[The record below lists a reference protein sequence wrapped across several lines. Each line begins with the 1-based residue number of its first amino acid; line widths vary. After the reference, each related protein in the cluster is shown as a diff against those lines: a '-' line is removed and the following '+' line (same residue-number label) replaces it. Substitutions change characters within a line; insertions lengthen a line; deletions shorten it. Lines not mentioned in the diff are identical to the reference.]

1 MNNITS
7 PYKIKNALKTYA
19 PEFYSFFRT
28 LYSTGSLTDVIF
40 LRQDNSSE
48 PMVLTSHSKSAPRDY
63 YKWVKENDHY
73 FPEFVKEINIKL
85 SDLVIVG
92 DPL

>member
-1 MNNITS
+1 MAVFM
-7 PYKIKNALKTYA
+7 AL
-19 PEFYSFFRT
+19 
-28 LYSTGSLTDVIF
+28 
-40 LRQDNSSE
+40 E